1 MDTNLSHRRY
11 LVGIRIQS
19 EASPCAAELTPAVVD
34 GMNLIMPRATVFDRG
49 SRSQDGSELA
59 SVPETTR
66 TGHMFAD
73 FETYAAEHGVADTV
87 KSKLS
92 LIAELGHRGH
102 WLLDACPVKNLKSRV
117 DAWAPV
123 VLALSLPA
131 PCTVRRSQSRSQG
144 EVARACRHYRR

>member
-34 GMNLIMPRATVFDRG
+34 GVNLIMPRATVFDRG

-73 FETYAAEHGVADTV
+73 FETHAAEQGVADTV
-87 KSKLS
+87 KSKRS

-102 WLLDACPVKNLKSRV
+102 WLLDACPEPYRCLGSGGF
-117 DAWAPV
+117 
-123 VLALSLPA
+123 ALSLPA
-131 PCTVRRSQSRSQG
+131 PCTVLRSQSRSQG